1 MTDYTLS
8 ETYNFALPKSLI
20 ATKPEQKRDECRL
33 MVLENENIS
42 HKLFYNVVD
51 YFEKGDVLVLND
63 IKVLLARIFAF
74 KKTGGKVEILLLKQI
89 MPNVWEAILK
99 GKNLKDGDTLYIEYN
114 NTKIEAL
121 IKVTN
126 NNTKT
131 IEFSINIDDT
141 LLTEIGHIPLP
152 PYIISERIERGEQE
166 YYDSD
171 KIYYQN
177 VFAKNYGSAASPTAS
192 LHFTDALL
200 DQIRAKGVDIVY
212 ITLHVGMGTFA
223 PLKTERITE
232 HNMHYEKFFISEQT
246 ASLIKQKKTEGKN
259 IIASGTTV
267 ARVLESEYDNIS
279 NSFNRNEGE
288 TNIFIYPP
296 YKFKCVD
303 KLITNFHTPHSTL
316 LAMVSAFSGYSNI
329 MNAYS
334 IAVNS
339 GYRFFSYG
347 DAMCLTTKHDTN
359 N

>member
-33 MVLENENIS
+33 MVLEGGDIS
-42 HKLFYNVVD
+42 HKHFYNIVD
-51 YFEKGDVLVLND
+51 YFNKGDMLVLND
-63 IKVLLARIFAF
+63 SKVLLARIFAH
-74 KKTGGKVEILLLKQI
+74 KKTGGKVEILLLNKI
-89 MPNVWEAILK
+89 EPNIWQAILK

-114 NTKIEAL
+114 NTKIEAI
-121 IKVTN
+121 IKSTN
-126 NNTKT
+126 DNTKT
-131 IEFSINIDDT
+131 IEFSTNIDDSI
-141 LLTEIGHIPLP
+141 LSVIGHIPLP

-166 YYDSD
+166 YYESD
-171 KIYYQN
+171 KTYYQN

-192 LHFTDALL
+192 LHFTTDLL
-200 DQIRAKGVDIVY
+200 EQIKAKGVDIAY

-232 HNMHYEKFFISEQT
+232 HNMHYEKFFISDST
-246 ASLIKQKKTEGKN
+246 ASLIMQKKAEGKN

-267 ARVLESEYDNIS
+267 ARVLESEYNNTA
-279 NSFNRNEGE
+279 NSFNRHEGK

-316 LAMVSAFSGYSNI
+316 LAMVSAFAGYETI

-334 IAVNS
+334 VAVES

-347 DAMCLTTKHDTN
+347 DAMIILPQ
-359 N
+359 